1 MNPTPRR
8 RGALAATGVV
18 LAALLAACAP
28 SPATST
34 ASPATAAVTAP
45 AGVARH
51 LGPAGTPAKAFPKP
65 RRQVAGI
72 VAPTWGE
79 GAHRDRSGEA
89 DTLFEAM
96 RLAPGQAVA
105 DIGAGSG
112 YHVIRLARRLG
123 PQGTVYAQD
132 IMPDYLDM
140 LSRRLVAAGV
150 PQGTGPGQVALALG
164 EGHDPRLPPGSLDRV
179 LMAHMYHEIEQPF
192 GLLYNLAPALR
203 PGALVAVLEIDRDT
217 ARHGTPLDLLTC
229 EFKAVGYRPAG
240 VTRLED
246 KQRYVALFEAPET
259 PTPPAEIKACRP

>member
-1 MNPTPRR
+1 MEWL
-8 RGALAATGVV
+8 RGAVSLAMAV
-18 LAALLAACAP
+18 LLAACAP

-34 ASPATAAVTAP
+34 TGTAAVTAP
-45 AGVARH
+45 AGVARA
-51 LGPAGTPAKAFPKP
+51 LGPAGVAAKAFPQP
-65 RRQVAGI
+65 RRAVAGI

-79 GAHRDRSGEA
+79 EAHRDRSGEA
-89 DTLFEAM
+89 DTLFDAM
-96 RLAPGQAVA
+96 GLAPGQAVA

-140 LSRRLVAAGV
+140 LSRRLVAAGI

-179 LMAHMYHEIEQPF
+179 LMAHMYHEIEQPY
-192 GLLYNLAPALR
+192 GLLYNLVPALR

-217 ARHGTPLDLLTC
+217 ARHGTPLSLLEC
-229 EFKAVGYRPAG
+229 EFRAVGYRPAG
-240 VTRLED
+240 VTRLDEG
-246 KQRYVALFEAPET
+246 KRYVALFEAPAT
-259 PTPPAEIKACRP
+259 PTPPGDIKACRG